1 MRVRNKLV
9 YILCLLSLV
18 LRAQEKS
25 YDTSD
30 SLLVRA
36 IFDEALLNGKS
47 YEQLNYLCK
56 AIGHRITG
64 SQQAELALE
73 WAQSEV
79 SRYNVDRLMMQN
91 VQAEHWVRGDKEWVA
106 ISEDVDLLLNACA
119 LGGSV
124 STDGPLQAQVVEVAA
139 WKSCLATVQENS
151 KVK

>member
-9 YILCLLSLV
+9 YILCLMSLV

-47 YEQLNYLCK
+47 YDQLNYLCK

-64 SQQAELALE
+64 SPQAELALE

-106 ISEDVDLLLNACA
+106 ISEDVDLLL
-119 LGGSV
+119 
-124 STDGPLQAQVVEVAA
+124 
-139 WKSCLATVQENS
+139 
-151 KVK
+151 